1 MFLFFC
7 GLLNVFVP
15 VNAIAGSV
23 CESYSHPFSHLQEVI
38 IGAPSDGQAL
48 PAERGLL
55 ELMSRAL
62 PGGSQIFSGFV

>member
-1 MFLFFC
+1 
-7 GLLNVFVP
+7 
-15 VNAIAGSV
+15 VNPTVKLI
-23 CESYSHPFSHLQEVI
+23 SHLQEVK

-55 ELMSRAL
+55 ELMSCAL